1 MPRHKEQ
8 AAFHPDFVVIKL
20 REPFNLNDYVK
31 PACLPTKPIETGS
44 SCYISGW
51 GVSQPL
57 TAEQFKNKTI
67 AKQKPNKLHAARL
80 KVLSPEDCEKAAF
93 NFPQYN
99 FNSKRCSSQTDPET
113 LEPICNHDPFLRD
126 YEICLESSNKDA
138 CSGDSGGPLICE
150 GKYAIACS

>member
-1 MPRHKEQ
+1 M
-8 AAFHPDFVVIKL
+8 KL
-20 REPFNLNDYVK
+20 REPFKLNDHIK

-57 TAEQFKNKTI
+57 TVEEFKNNTI
-67 AKQKPNKLHAARL
+67 TKKQPDKLLAARL
-80 KVLSPEDCEKAAF
+80 QVLSSDDCEKTRW
-93 NFPQYN
+93 
-99 FNSKRCSSQTDPET
+99 NST
-113 LEPICNHDPFLRD
+113 FLPHLLKE

-150 GKYAIACS
+150 GK